1 MLWSLNAGYGG
12 ISCALHFME
21 VVTGQRFGQKLKL
34 TARKKKL
41 ALSISGSISWNW
53 CPCESYHL
61 RMPKWPGQFQTVN
74 LSFLVFG
81 YQQRLHCQ
89 SMIDWAMPRNQHVV
103 IEFLLK
109 YSNGK
114 FKICFLSISI
124 YQYSMFM
131 AVYHMQKSCIPV
143 YAQKWKHCYTFIDCL
158 IYHSLL
164 TKD

>member
-1 MLWSLNAGYGG
+1 MVVSH
-12 ISCALHFME
+12 SCALHFME
-21 VVTGQRFGQKLKL
+21 VVTGWRFGQKLKL

-89 SMIDWAMPRNQHVV
+89 SMMESCHEINMLWLNSTWNRAMVSLRYVSFQ
-103 IEFLLK
+103 
-109 YSNGK
+109 YQY
-114 FKICFLSISI
+114 ISI
-124 YQYSMFM
+124 QCLWLCTICKRV
-131 AVYHMQKSCIPV
+131 A
-143 YAQKWKHCYTFIDCL
+143 YAKELHTSICSKMKIWYLWSDIVL
-158 IYHSLL
+158 PL
-164 TKD
+164 